1 MFQNF
6 EEALKYVRENDIRMI
21 DLKWGDLFGRWHHV
35 SVSADSFTPQMMRDG
50 IGFDGSSVGY
60 KPVTSG
66 DMILIPDLS
75 TGFIDPFFKRPT
87 LSFLADIFE
96 ADTKARFDFDPR
108 QIVAKAEAYLK
119 KTGVADR
126 SVWGP
131 EYEFY
136 IIDEVSYENRLN
148 ASSYSLVSY
157 ESDWMENPSTNGY
170 LVFNHKGYHQIAP
183 GDQNQDLRNEIS
195 LLMEDFGYKVKYH
208 HHEAGGPGHG
218 EIEPPLQD
226 IFKSTDGSLMVKYLA
241 KNLAYGEGKTITFMP
256 KPYFGAAGSG
266 MHFHQFLVKD
276 DKNVFYDAKGY
287 ANLSET
293 ALYYVGGILDH
304 AAALCALTN
313 PSTNSFKRLAPGF
326 EAPTSCFFGKGDR
339 NAAVRAP
346 KYATDPSEVRV
357 EYRTPDG
364 TCNPYLAIPAML
376 LAGLDGIARKVDP
389 RTSGYGPFDDDVL
402 AWPEA
407 KQKQIRKVPFSL
419 NEALVALE
427 NDHDFLTNSGVFSND
442 FISFWVKALRKEATD
457 ILTRPIPIEI
467 ERYLDC

>member
-1 MFQNF
+1 MFRNF
-6 EEALKYVRENDIRMI
+6 GEAVKYVQENDIRMI
-21 DLKWGDLFGRWHHV
+21 DLKWCDLFGRWHHI
-35 SVSADSFTPQMMRDG
+35 SVSADSFTPFMMREG
-50 IGFDGSSVGY
+50 IGFDGSSVGIR
-60 KPVTSG
+60 PVNSG
-66 DMILIPDLS
+66 DMVLIPDLS
-75 TGFIDPFFKRPT
+75 TAFLDPFFNRPT
-87 LSFLADIFE
+87 LSFLADIYE
-96 ADTKARFDFDPR
+96 ADTRERFDFDPR

-119 KTGVADR
+119 STGVADR

-136 IIDEVSYENRLN
+136 ILDEVSYYNRLN
-148 ASSYSLVSY
+148 ASGYALVSH
-157 ESDWMENPSTNGY
+157 ESDWMENDTTNGY
-170 LVFNHKGYHQIAP
+170 LVSNHHGYHQIAP
-183 GDQNQDLRNEIS
+183 ADQNQNLRNEIS
-195 LLMEDFGYKVKYH
+195 LMLEDFGYGVKYH

-226 IFKSTDGSLMVKYLA
+226 IFKSTDGSLMIKYIA
-241 KNLAYGEGKTITFMP
+241 KNLAFQEGKTITFMP
-256 KPYFGAAGSG
+256 KPFFGAAGSG
-266 MHFHQFLVKD
+266 MHFHQFLMKGDV
-276 DKNVFYDAKGY
+276 NVFYDASGY

-304 AAALCALTN
+304 AAALCAFTN
-313 PSTNSFKRLAPGF
+313 PSTNSYKRLAPGF

-364 TCNPYLAIPAML
+364 TCNPYLTIPAML

-389 RTSGYGPFDDDVL
+389 RAAGYGPFDDDVM
-402 AWPEA
+402 AWSEA
-407 KQKQIRKVPFSL
+407 DQKRIKKVPFSL
-419 NEALVALE
+419 NEALDALE
-427 NDHDFLTNSGVFSND
+427 KDHDFLTDSGVFSSD
-442 FISFWVKALRKEATD
+442 FIHFWVKALQKESSD